1 MYLKSVEIQGFKSF
15 PDHVTI
21 NLSRGITAIVG
32 PNGSG
37 KSNIVDAVRWVL
49 GEQSTKTLR
58 GGKMEDVI
66 FGGTAKR
73 HPSGYSQVSLTIDNT
88 EGLLPLEYNEITVT
102 RRYYRSGDSEFYINK
117 KSVRL
122 KDIHELFMD
131 TGLGRDGYSIIGQ
144 GRIDEILSVKSGD
157 RREIFEEA
165 AGITKFRY
173 RKEEAEKKLDGTEEN
188 LVRIRDIVTE
198 LEGQIEPLRKQAQKA
213 KRYLILIEEMRAL
226 EVALWLM
233 QVEKLEESAKKTGID
248 YDNALRLLSA
258 KKTELDEC
266 YSEIEALTAKM
277 RDKDVEI
284 ETLRIK
290 AREIGENISAVERES
305 AVVSVNME
313 NLRSN
318 IRDIEEQMGRDK
330 DKETDLSDRINQ
342 LEEKAVSLENE
353 RKELLRDLDDIKNKA
368 ENQSEKA
375 KSAMAKIT
383 AVNDE
388 IAEIVRKKA
397 VLDVNITSEE
407 RLLNESRE
415 RIAND
420 KVRLENIEN
429 EINGSDERKR
439 NLDAAINEQ
448 NEKKSSAENVLAGY
462 ELIAE
467 NKEKKF
473 ASLREKSEKDKREY
487 HAKSDR
493 LGMLTAMAKDM
504 EGFSRAVKI
513 VMDAGKKGVL
523 PNVHGTVA
531 QLIRTD
537 DEYGTAIEIALGGSL
552 QNIVVDSEEDGKK
565 AIGYLKSRDGGRAT
579 FLPITAVTGRE
590 MNDTYSKEAGYV
602 GPAYKLVEY
611 DDKYDGIIKNLLGNT
626 LVVDNIDNAI
636 RISRKYKG
644 KARLVTLDGQIISQ
658 SGSMTGGS
666 LNKNTGILARAN
678 EAEKLKEELDH
689 MEKAMEKQEIE
700 LKEAESSVKSMRYS
714 METAR
719 IQLNEAK
726 MELSQLTV
734 KRENE
739 DSSLMRLAEEKTNIA
754 QTVEY
759 LESKSADH
767 NKNIANYK
775 NEVAQ
780 LEKQQGEKSALL
792 ASITAE
798 QAEYSTFLTQLT
810 EKTAAVN
817 ERIAAID
824 SEKQGNADMKR
835 HLEALI
841 DELNNEREGRKGG
854 IDALRD
860 KITQAE
866 KELENLKNQAKKL
879 ENDEKSAQNDI
890 RSKIDE
896 KMALEGKRE
905 RLQKES
911 KIKNDTIFNLE
922 HESSRLEAK
931 RDQDIMQKQQILDK
945 MWDNYE
951 LTPITAINVKCEIE
965 DVSES
970 NRRLAQLKGEI
981 KSLGN
986 VNISAVEEY
995 EKTFERY
1002 SFLNSQKE
1010 DLEKAKSD
1018 ILKIITDL
1026 TKNMQETFAKH
1037 FEMLN
1042 KSFSQTFVEI
1052 FGGGNAYLQ
1061 LEDEK
1066 DILNCG
1072 IDIKVTLPGK
1082 TVKTISLLSGGE
1094 KAFVAIAL
1102 YFAILKVRPTPFCI
1116 LDEIEAALDDVNVDK
1131 YINYM
1136 RTLCN
1141 KTQFIVITHRR
1152 GTMEGA
1158 DILYGVAMQETGVS
1172 KLLTIN
1178 VSEIEEKIRLNE
1190 V

>member
-66 FGGTAKR
+66 FGGTTKR
-73 HPSGYSQVSLTIDNT
+73 TPSGYSQVSLTIDNS
-88 EGLLPLEYNEITVT
+88 EGILPLDYNEVTVT

-198 LEGQIEPLRKQAQKA
+198 LEGQIEPMRKQAQKA
-213 KRYLILIEEMRAL
+213 KRYLILIEEMRGL
-226 EVALWLM
+226 EIALWLM
-233 QVEKLEESAKKTGID
+233 NVEKLDESAKKTGID
-248 YDNALRLLSA
+248 YDNAIRLLSA
-258 KKTELDEC
+258 KKAELDEC
-266 YSEIEALTAKM
+266 YAEEERLRMKMHEKDLEIEGLRNKSASIADEISNINKDAAILATNIENLTA
-277 RDKDVEI
+277 
-284 ETLRIK
+284 
-290 AREIGENISAVERES
+290 
-305 AVVSVNME
+305 
-313 NLRSN
+313 N
-318 IRDIEEQMGRDK
+318 IRDIEEQLGKDN
-330 DKETDLSDRINQ
+330 DKESDIVSRIEA
-342 LEEKAVSLENE
+342 LKEKASGLENE
-353 RKELLRDLDDIKNKA
+353 KA
-368 ENQSEKA
+368 ELIKSLEDIRSKAESESEKSREA
-375 KSAMAKIT
+375 LGKIT
-383 AVNDE
+383 AINDAISE
-388 IAEIVRKKA
+388 NLRKKA
-397 VLDVNITSEE
+397 VLDANIIAEE
-407 RLLNESRE
+407 RALSESRD
-415 RIAND
+415 RIEND
-420 KVRLENIEN
+420 KSRISQIE
-429 EINGSDERKR
+429 EQINGSDERKKM
-439 NLDAAINEQ
+439 LSKAIDEQ
-448 NEKKSSAENVLAGY
+448 NEKKQSAQNILDGY
-462 ELIAE
+462 ALIAE
-467 NKEKKF
+467 NKEKKY
-473 ASLREKSEKDKREY
+473 SELREKAEKDRRDF
-487 HAKSDR
+487 HTKSDR
-493 LGMLTAMAKDM
+493 LNMLSAMEKDM

-513 VMDAGKKGVL
+513 VMDAGGKGVL
-523 PNVHGTVA
+523 PNVYGTVS

-552 QNIVVDSEEDGKK
+552 QNIVVETEEDGKK

-579 FLPITAVTGRE
+579 FLPISAVTGRE
-590 MNDTYSKEAGYV
+590 MNDVYANETGYV

-611 DDKYDGIIKNLLGNT
+611 DKKYDGIIKNLLGNT

-636 RISRKYKG
+636 RISRKHKG

-678 EAEKLKEELDH
+678 EAEKLKEQLSE
-689 MEKAMEKQEIE
+689 MEKSMEKRKAE
-700 LKEAESSVKSMRYS
+700 LLEAESSVKSMRYS
-714 METAR
+714 METAKL
-719 IQLNEAK
+719 QLQEAEV
-726 MELSQLTV
+726 ELSRLTAR
-734 KRENE
+734 RENE
-739 DSSLMRLAEEKTNIA
+739 DSSLVKLSEEKENIA
-754 QTVEY
+754 QGVEY
-759 LESKSADH
+759 LTQKTAQITE
-767 NKNIANYK
+767 NIAKYK
-775 NEVAQ
+775 AEMAVI
-780 LEKQQGEKSALL
+780 EKSSMENAEKL
-792 ASITAE
+792 AEVTAE
-798 QAEYSTFLTQLT
+798 QASNNAFMAELTD
-810 EKTAAVN
+810 KIMSSN
-817 ERIAAID
+817 ERIAALD
-824 SEKQGNADMKR
+824 SEKQGNSDMIR
-835 HLEALI
+835 HLESLI
-841 DELNNEREGRKGG
+841 AELHSEREGRKSG
-854 IDALRD
+854 IDSYKEKIAAFEKERAGLDD
-860 KITQAE
+860 KIKAFEQSEKQTQAE
-866 KELENLKNQAKKL
+866 
-879 ENDEKSAQNDI
+879 I

-896 KMALEGKRE
+896 KLELEGKRE
-905 RLQKES
+905 RIQRDS
-911 KIKNDTIFNLE
+911 KNKNETINNLE
-922 HESSRLEAK
+922 HESVRLESK
-931 RDQDIMQKQQILDK
+931 KNQDVMQKQQILDK
-945 MWDNYE
+945 MWESYE
-951 LTPITAINVKCEIE
+951 LTPITAQSVRAEIT
-965 DVSES
+965 DVPEA
-970 NRRLAQLKGEI
+970 NRRLGQLKNEI
-981 KSLGN
+981 RSLGN
-986 VNISAVEEY
+986 VNLSAVEEY
-995 EKTFERY
+995 EKLFERY
-1002 SFLNSQKE
+1002 SFLNSQRE
-1010 DLEKAKSD
+1010 DLEKAKGD

-1042 KSFSQTFVEI
+1042 KSFGETFVEI

-1131 YINYM
+1131 YISYM
-1136 RTLCN
+1136 RTLCKN
-1141 KTQFIVITHRR
+1141 TQFIVITHRR

-1178 VSEIEEKIRLNE
+1178 VSEIEEKIRLN

>member
-1 MYLKSVEIQGFKSF
+1 MHLKSVEIQGFKSF

-66 FGGTAKR
+66 FGGTSKR
-73 HPSGYSQVSLTIDNT
+73 HPSGYSQVSLTIDNS
-88 EGLLPLEYNEITVT
+88 EGILPLEYNEITVT

-198 LEGQIEPLRKQAQKA
+198 LETQIEPMRKQAQKA
-213 KRYLILIEEMRAL
+213 KRYLILIDEMRAL

-258 KKTELDEC
+258 KKSELE
-266 YSEIEALTAKM
+266 
-277 RDKDVEI
+277 
-284 ETLRIK
+284 
-290 AREIGENISAVERES
+290 ENERQE
-305 AVVSVNME
+305 E
-313 NLRSN
+313 NLRVKMHEKELEIENLRTKASQITEKISDINKDAAVVANNIENIRAN
-318 IRDIEEQMGRDK
+318 IRDMEEQMGKDD
-330 DKETDLSDRINQ
+330 DKEVDLQSRVKQ
-342 LEEKAVSLENE
+342 LEEKAESLENE
-353 RKELLRDLDDIKNKA
+353 KIRLKNSLDDLKKQA
-368 ENQSEKA
+368 ESRSEKA
-375 KSAMAKIT
+375 KEAMANIT
-383 AVNDE
+383 AINDE
-388 IAEIVRKKA
+388 IAEILRKKA
-397 VLDVNITSEE
+397 VLDANITSEE
-407 RLLNESRE
+407 SLRDESRQ
-415 RIAND
+415 RIADD
-420 KVRLENIEN
+420 KLRLENIEN
-429 EINGSDERKR
+429 EINGSDERKK
-439 NLDAAINEQ
+439 NLDKAIEEQ
-448 NEKKSSAENVLAGY
+448 TEKKQSAENVLAGY

-467 NKEKKF
+467 NKEKKY
-473 ASLREKSEKDKREY
+473 SELREKVEKDQREY
-487 HAKSDR
+487 HAKWDR
-493 LGMLTAMAKDM
+493 LSLLSAMAKDM

-523 PNVHGTVA
+523 PNIHGTVS
-531 QLIRTD
+531 QLIRTE

-579 FLPITAVTGRE
+579 FLPISAVTGRE
-590 MNDTYSKEAGYV
+590 MNDVYTKEPGYI

-611 DDKYDGIIKNLLGNT
+611 DKKYDGIIKNLLGNT

-636 RISRKYKG
+636 KISRKYKG

-678 EAEKLKEELDH
+678 EAEKLKEQLDL
-689 MEKAMEKQEIE
+689 MEKAMEKQKIE

-714 METAR
+714 METAK
-719 IQLNEAK
+719 IQLQEAQL
-726 MELSQLTV
+726 ELSHLTV
-734 KRENE
+734 RRENE
-739 DSSLMRLAEEKTNIA
+739 DASVAKLREDRANLA

-759 LESKSADH
+759 LEHKLDSH
-767 NKNIANYK
+767 VKNIENYRS
-775 NEVAQ
+775 EVAQ
-780 LEKQQGEKSALL
+780 LVIEQGEKSAQL

-798 QAEYSTFLTQLT
+798 QTELSTFLSELN
-810 EKTAAVN
+810 EKIASVN
-817 ERIAAID
+817 QRIAAIE
-824 SEKQGNADMKR
+824 SEKQGGIEMKT

-841 DELNNEREGRKGG
+841 RELYAEREGRKTG
-854 IDALRD
+854 IDGLSDKIAQEEKQLEKLNDDVNALEADEKKAQSDIRD
-860 KITQAE
+860 KI
-866 KELENLKNQAKKL
+866 N
-879 ENDEKSAQNDI
+879 
-890 RSKIDE
+890 E
-896 KMALEGKRE
+896 KMEIEGRRE
-905 RLQKES
+905 RLNKDS
-911 KIKNDTIFNLE
+911 RTKNETIINLE
-922 HESSRLEAK
+922 HESVRLESK
-931 RDQDIMQKQQILDK
+931 KNQDIMQKQQILDK
-945 MWDNYE
+945 MWENYE
-951 LTPITAINVKCEIE
+951 LTPITAQQVKCEIE
-965 DVSES
+965 DVSAS

-1010 DLEKAKSD
+1010 DLEKAKAD

-1178 VSEIEEKIRLNE
+1178 VSEIEEKIKLNE